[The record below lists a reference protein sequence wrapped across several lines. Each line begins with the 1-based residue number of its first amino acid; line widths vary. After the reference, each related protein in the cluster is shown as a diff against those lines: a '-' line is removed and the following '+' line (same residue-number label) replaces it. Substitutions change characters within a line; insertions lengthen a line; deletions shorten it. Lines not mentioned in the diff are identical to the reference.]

1 MKLSEEHI
9 AEIEC
14 LRVIAMATNVGTKIT
29 ITGFVR
35 MIATRQLVMEGS
47 LSGQPTE
54 CRYCRYHAV
63 MHLRD
68 FAMATIFGFSWAIIN
83 IGCVIGSS
91 MILILGMGFR
101 GPAI

>member
-1 MKLSEEHI
+1 
-9 AEIEC
+9 
-14 LRVIAMATNVGTKIT
+14 MATDFGSKIT

-54 CRYCRYHAV
+54 CRYCHT

-68 FAMATIFGFSWAIIN
+68 VAMATIFWLFVGYNFR
-83 IGCVIGSS
+83 CVIGSS
-91 MILILGMGFR
+91 TILILGMGFR